1 MSAAFIAGVT
11 GDTGERD
18 RGSSFAAVN
27 HLLHDDRESKM
38 VNKGRHRILG
48 KTQPVGG
55 NNYGNVPVVVSRP
68 FKVNIEGELNAVV
81 I

>member
-11 GDTGERD
+11 GDTGEWD

-27 HLLHDDRESKM
+27 HLHLHDDRESKK
-38 VNKGRHRILG
+38 VNNGCHCILG

-55 NNYGNVPVVVSRP
+55 NNSGNVPVVASRP
-68 FKVNIEGELNAVV
+68 FKVDIEGELNAA
-81 I
+81 